1 MSLTPGTHRLSGH
14 TPSTSLQRAAAE
26 CAREGYQRQSGTLPV
41 SRPTPPRSRA
51 PRGKSATAQVEALA
65 GLLAEKAEK
74 IQSTAVAEVRH
85 YLGEM
90 LRELAEDTD
99 DRIAEVQ
106 YAGEE
111 HSVTDGLRAGLLLA
125 ARLVAD
131 PDVDY

>member
-1 MSLTPGTHRLSGH
+1 MTLAPGTHRITDH

-26 CAREGYQRQSGTLPV
+26 CAAEGYQRQSGTLPV
-41 SRPTPPRSRA
+41 TRPAPPRSRA
-51 PRGKSATAQVEALA
+51 PRGKSATDQVEALV
-65 GLLAEKAEK
+65 GLLTEKAEK
-74 IQSTAVAEVRH
+74 IQQTTIAELRH

-90 LRELAEDTD
+90 LRELAAAPEEHVTD
-99 DRIAEVQ
+99 VQ

-111 HSVTDGLRAGLLLA
+111 HPVTDGYRAGLLLA